1 MKESITDELNI
12 LVATREHC
20 QMKQVSPVNSLV
32 ESLFT

>member
-20 QMKQVSPVNSLV
+20 QMKQVSLVNSLV